1 MVECTWVRSLI
12 ENIGPYKG
20 KVTRLADSWL
30 ALVAQPTN
38 QHGHLITFNAFV
50 SMVSFFGNSV
60 STICSA
66 WRKSFQPAHIEYFQL
81 NFTFLQTS
89 SFKLCTYKF
98 RRETQ
103 DNHAPFQSYQKKI
116 LYRNISYDN
125 NHTKRPIIAIAQD
138 SIRYST
144 HFWRNGRI
152 FRHDLGTAL
161 IVNARGRHETSRD
174 KLLLF
179 RISLFYRILSL
190 P

>member
-1 MVECTWVRSLI
+1 M
-12 ENIGPYKG
+12 
-20 KVTRLADSWL
+20 
-30 ALVAQPTN
+30 
-38 QHGHLITFNAFV
+38 
-50 SMVSFFGNSV
+50 

-174 KLLLF
+174 ESLLF
-179 RISLFYRILSL
+179 RISHNISHPVIIFYGLSKEEGICL
-190 P
+190 RVPRTRLCTS